1 MNYIEVKKWMLGE
14 GLEIKAVAAAAGVSP
29 TTITLTLQN
38 KRFGSYLLVA
48 RALRKFKCPKEFLGK
63 AKGAKSKVH
72 RRDAC
77 ATGGRGR
84 PPYCATKGQ
93 RG

>member
-14 GLEIKAVAAAAGVSP
+14 GLEIKAVAAKAAVSP

-38 KRFGSYLLVA
+38 KRFGSYLKVK

-63 AKGAKSKVH
+63 ANRNKDH

-77 ATGGRGR
+77 ATKGR
-84 PPYCATKGQ
+84 K
-93 RG
+93 